1 MTTDSIQV
9 TAEEIVQ
16 FRTELADNPRAIAAL
31 DAIEDCEGYLEDAVP
46 LLLIEAGTEP
56 DRSIGDL
63 FEKCRQFICQEEVRE
78 ALESGMI
85 APAIEPI
92 SMGAGIPPGVATA
105 IGICAFKLGMKRVC
119 ADCAD

>member
-16 FRTELADNPRAIAAL
+16 FRAELADNPRAIAAL